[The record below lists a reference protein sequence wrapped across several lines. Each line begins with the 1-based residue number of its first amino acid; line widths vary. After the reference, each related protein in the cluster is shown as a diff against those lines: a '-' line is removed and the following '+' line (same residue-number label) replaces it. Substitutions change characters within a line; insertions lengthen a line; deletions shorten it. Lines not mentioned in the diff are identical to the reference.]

1 MPPSQYPL
9 VAHAL
14 LTGQLAMKHS
24 WPRGSAAGEAAS
36 KRQIVALGISE
47 ACIEETGQEEYI
59 IKQLPPPPPGPGKG
73 EARRRGWG
81 GRRQKQ
87 RGRGKRAETNTGR
100 RRMDGRRERT
110 EDKG

>member
-9 VAHAL
+9 AAHAL

-73 EARRRGWG
+73 EAEGV
-81 GRRQKQ
+81 GRE
-87 RGRGKRAETNTGR
+87 ET
-100 RRMDGRRERT
+100 EA
-110 EDKG
+110 KGEGEESRN